1 MSKIFVFS
9 GSPRNDH
16 SVCNAVIEEVIDR
29 VKRHTEEKIE
39 VDFFSQTNSKIN
51 YCQGCECCFLEGY
64 CKLDEHDSMKQIK
77 FSMLSADLVII
88 ATPIYA
94 GNVSAYTKMFIDRL
108 SYWLHLM
115 RLAGKKAYFINTS
128 TGNGKEFVNQYFAA
142 IACSLGLSVL
152 GILNIIGNEKKHL
165 AEEVN
170 QRQIRLTVEGIC
182 KWLTHDIKDSLYRDG
197 LNKVFTDL
205 KKIYLRVENLDHA
218 EVRYWKNNGMLECQS
233 FDEMLKNI
241 KEKGICMSNT

>member
-1 MSKIFVFS
+1 M
-9 GSPRNDH
+9 
-16 SVCNAVIEEVIDR
+16 
-29 VKRHTEEKIE
+29 
-39 VDFFSQTNSKIN
+39 
-51 YCQGCECCFLEGY
+51 
-64 CKLDEHDSMKQIK
+64 
-77 FSMLSADLVII
+77 
-88 ATPIYA
+88 
-94 GNVSAYTKMFIDRL
+94 
-108 SYWLHLM
+108 
-115 RLAGKKAYFINTS
+115 
-128 TGNGKEFVNQYFAA
+128 
-142 IACSLGLSVL
+142 GLSVL